1 MNSDLAGQPL
11 PMARSHFTAELAEVP
26 RRTRRD
32 HCLRDLC
39 GLLCDLRGKRAA
51 LTPPRAEGW
60 AFMGSRHKAGNDGT
74 KGRGLKMRMFAMG
87 LAATFLAAPALA
99 APPANLAPRTISGWG
114 WNVMDL
120 EAQKAWYEAKLGM
133 KVVRTYN
140 RDGKVYEYIMGF
152 EGAAPETAIL
162 ALLASPARKPGPSS
176 AGRLILRVPDS

>member
-1 MNSDLAGQPL
+1 
-11 PMARSHFTAELAEVP
+11 
-26 RRTRRD
+26 
-32 HCLRDLC
+32 
-39 GLLCDLRGKRAA
+39 
-51 LTPPRAEGW
+51 
-60 AFMGSRHKAGNDGT
+60 
-74 KGRGLKMRMFAMG
+74 MRMFAMG

-176 AGRLILRVPDS
+176 AGRLILRVPDSKALADWLGTQGVTSRMVAPGAYFTADPEGNPIELYTPPAPAAAAK